1 MTTISDFVIFC
12 RLVGRPRY
20 SLYDRLRFT
29 RTLYMLTVPLQI
41 ALIVRHI
48 DLCRP

>member
-1 MTTISDFVIFC
+1 MGGSP
-12 RLVGRPRY
+12 GRPIY
-20 SLYDRLRFT
+20 KRLRFT

-41 ALIVRHI
+41 ASIDRRI